1 MYVEHLDP
9 FIGASAAVALLRQEA
24 THLQDDALPVLI
36 LGEPGSG
43 KGALARWIHQH
54 GPRRTEPFVE
64 VPCLPGLAGQLDAR
78 IFGTE
83 GFPWDPR
90 HPSRAGLLEQL
101 GAGTLFLDE
110 IANLDLGL
118 QHRLD
123 WVIESREFQRAGG
136 CEARRAGFR
145 IIASSAQDMD
155 ALVRRGAFRWDLH
168 ASLCAHVLLVPPL
181 RHRPEDIPVLVARML
196 EHLGNRTRRS
206 GLTLSPEALDALLDY
221 RWPRNIRELRGCI
234 ERAARSCEG
243 NRIGPEHLQLDSA
256 RPHLG
261 DGSKRWEKFRDSAT
275 ASPIHLAPP
284 RLACAARS

>member
-1 MYVEHLDP
+1 MYVEHHDP
-9 FIGASAAVALLRQEA
+9 FIGASDAIHMLRQEA

-54 GPRRTEPFVE
+54 GPRRAEPFVE
-64 VPCLPGLAGQLDAR
+64 APCAPGPAGRLDAT

-90 HPSRAGLLEQL
+90 HPSQAGLLEQV

-110 IANLDLGL
+110 VASLDLEL

-136 CEARRAGFR
+136 YEARRAGFR

-181 RHRPEDIPVLVARML
+181 RHRPEDIPVLAARML
-196 EHLGNRTRRS
+196 GHLGNRTRRS
-206 GLTLSPEALDALLDY
+206 GLALSPEALDALLDY

-243 NRIGPEHLQLDSA
+243 SRIGPEHLQLDGA
-256 RPHLG
+256 RAPLG
-261 DGSKRWEKFRDSAT
+261 AGERRWERPRDAAA
-275 ASPIHLAPP
+275 ASPIRLCALHLAYAP
-284 RLACAARS
+284 RS